1 MIRIDNLTKTFG
13 AFRALDDVSFT
24 VREGESLGLLGANGS
39 GKSTLYRC
47 VLGIQLYEGTI
58 RIAEK
63 DPIAEGKQVRK
74 LIGYMPQQP
83 SLHSD
88 LTVKQTLQ
96 FYSDLRGGSMR
107 NALSML
113 ERVELSKALQLKV
126 GELSGGMKQRLS
138 FIIALLGDP
147 PILLLDEPTASMDR
161 RSQRILLEWL
171 YELRA
176 EGKTIIFS
184 THLEQDIL
192 KILDRTITLEEGKIA
207 SRSEQLF
214 GSLQEIVY
222 STSEVHS

>member
-1 MIRIDNLTKTFG
+1 
-13 AFRALDDVSFT
+13 
-24 VREGESLGLLGANGS
+24 
-39 GKSTLYRC
+39 
-47 VLGIQLYEGTI
+47 
-58 RIAEK
+58 
-63 DPIAEGKQVRK
+63 
-74 LIGYMPQQP
+74 
-83 SLHSD
+83 
-88 LTVKQTLQ
+88 
-96 FYSDLRGGSMR
+96 MR

-113 ERVELSKALQLKV
+113 ERVELSRALQLKV

-138 FIIALLGDP
+138 FVIALLGDP